1 MKKWRKLFLNRE
13 KEAEEMERELMRFG
27 VKKRICAAK
36 SKREQTNRE
45 REGYLNQW
53 GMVELFSMRNKE
65 RRKEELKP

>member
-1 MKKWRKLFLNRE
+1 MKKWRELFLNRE

-36 SKREQTNRE
+36 SKREQTNRG

-53 GMVELFSMRNKE
+53 GMVEQFSIETRQGE
-65 RRKEELKP
+65 RKN